1 MNDVGIIGF
10 GSEQI
15 FAQNPQQGVSTSPA
29 AARGGPRQ
37 SFANLILKQENTP
50 SAKIS
55 EITVGETAAIPTP
68 AIPTSGANSLAITIE
83 GKQLAVPLTPTPVIH
98 GLPTPIE
105 GQKLA
110 NIGQL
115 IPGIS
120 PGEIPLRGGAAL
132 SPGEIPVRTAPPPS
146 QAALLSS
153 AAPTIPIPASSV
165 PSAGTPAKP
174 ATTGPKLTGAVAPIS
189 TPTNVV
195 SLANFV
201 SNFIPTSPQFG
212 GDFSATTENFVDSVT
227 ASTSVNRGAVGTTNL
242 ITGVAVQASAS
253 RIGAEAVEKF
263 AARLASRAANGSS
276 KFEMRLDPPQ
286 LGRIEVKIEVTSDN
300 RVQAVLSA
308 EHPDVLQDL
317 QRGADALRR
326 ALLAEGFDLGS
337 NDLEF
342 HLEQQ
347 GQDTEQQLDPEAEID
362 GQALAQI
369 MDSALANQFTEIDT
383 GYGYWLVRDV
393 KLDIRA

>member
-1 MNDVGIIGF
+1 
-10 GSEQI
+10 
-15 FAQNPQQGVSTSPA
+15 
-29 AARGGPRQ
+29 RGGPAL
-37 SFANLILKQENTP
+37 SP
-50 SAKIS
+50 G
-55 EITVGETAAIPTP
+55 EIPLRGGPALSPGEIPLRGGP
-68 AIPTSGANSLAITIE
+68 AL
-83 GKQLAVPLTPTPVIH
+83 
-98 GLPTPIE
+98 
-105 GQKLA
+105 
-110 NIGQL
+110 
-115 IPGIS
+115 S